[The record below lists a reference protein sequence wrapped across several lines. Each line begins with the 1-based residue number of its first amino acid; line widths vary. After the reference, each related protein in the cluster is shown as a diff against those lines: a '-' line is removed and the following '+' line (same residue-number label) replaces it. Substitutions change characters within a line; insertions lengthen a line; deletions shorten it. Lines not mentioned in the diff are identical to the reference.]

1 MRLTQE
7 QIAVIK
13 QTTAE
18 VFGPSAEVRLFGS
31 RVDVQ
36 QRGGDIDLLVYCTQ
50 IIEDKLHKSLTLT
63 ARLQMRL
70 GDQPIDVLVI
80 DPSVPLKNI
89 HHAALRT
96 GQTLGTMPV
105 PEIVVYSTQEVDQWD
120 KDDKLTKAERKRI
133 LDRLQPG

>member
-1 MRLTQE
+1 MRLTSE
-7 QIAVIK
+7 QIAIIK

-18 VFGPSAEVRLFGS
+18 VFGPAAEVRLFGS
-31 RVDVQ
+31 RCDDQ
-36 QRGGDIDLLVYCTQ
+36 QRGGDIDLLVYSAHT
-50 IIEDKLHKSLTLT
+50 IEDKLHKSLTLT

-96 GQTLGTMPV
+96 AQTLMTE
-105 PEIVVYSTQEVDQWD
+105 PEVASYSTQEVDQWD
-120 KDDKLTKAERKRI
+120 RDDNLAESDKKLI
-133 LDRLQPG
+133 LDRLQSE